1 MERTAEL
8 RDEWPMV
15 TTQYSALASGDIS
28 LEQLSQLIRLGP
40 EDHLASAAASGAL
53 LDQLHQMD
61 LDAANEA
68 TLVEIVAAAN
78 RLAASATAVMNRAAG
93 VLAERDPLNSPEL
106 AAHSATPDGEDP
118 NAGCTA
124 ADELAPRLGWTRR
137 ATRDLTR
144 RGQALSTY
152 LMNTGD
158 ALSSGLIDSVRAN
171 ALVDALQDVAWQ
183 AAMAVEDEVL
193 PRAPYR
199 TAGQIRQDV
208 AKAIIAV
215 DPIEAQHRAEARRRK
230 RRVGR
235 PRALPDETAAM
246 TIEGPAA
253 DVLGL
258 DVALDSAARAAK
270 AEGDTR
276 SLEQL
281 RFDLLAAEGSA
292 ALARGSWTTG
302 DGALPLASIG
312 GRRPEVHVVV
322 PLDQLLPPA
331 REGSPLRDGAGD
343 SAQSTAVV
351 PPFGPVPGRDDG
363 GARDAETEAH
373 TEPAPSIGCD
383 GDLSVPR
390 LTGYGPIT
398 PTTARA
404 LAAGGTWRRLVTD
417 PLSGQLL
424 DLGHARYRPS
434 TALADHVRARDNTCV
449 RPGCSTPA
457 RESQL
462 DHTRPWLA
470 DGTGGGTDADNLGP
484 LCLRDHQVKTHGD
497 FQVKQIR
504 PGIFE
509 WRTPTGHRYRRDPD
523 GSTIPLSHHQW
534 DRPPPF

>member
-1 MERTAEL
+1 
-8 RDEWPMV
+8 
-15 TTQYSALASGDIS
+15 
-28 LEQLSQLIRLGP
+28 
-40 EDHLASAAASGAL
+40 
-53 LDQLHQMD
+53 
-61 LDAANEA
+61 
-68 TLVEIVAAAN
+68 
-78 RLAASATAVMNRAAG
+78 
-93 VLAERDPLNSPEL
+93 
-106 AAHSATPDGEDP
+106 
-118 NAGCTA
+118 
-124 ADELAPRLGWTRR
+124 
-137 ATRDLTR
+137 
-144 RGQALSTY
+144 
-152 LMNTGD
+152 
-158 ALSSGLIDSVRAN
+158 
-171 ALVDALQDVAWQ
+171 
-183 AAMAVEDEVL
+183 
-193 PRAPYR
+193 
-199 TAGQIRQDV
+199 
-208 AKAIIAV
+208 
-215 DPIEAQHRAEARRRK
+215 RRK

-258 DVALDSAARAAK
+258 EVALDSAARAAK

-322 PLDQLLPPA
+322 PLDQLLPQARQSDQDGTVSTDQEHWSPNSGTEGDAEPA
-331 REGSPLRDGAGD
+331 RA
-343 SAQSTAVV
+343 T
-351 PPFGPVPGRDDG
+351 GP
-363 GARDAETEAH
+363 
-373 TEPAPSIGCD
+373 S
-383 GDLSVPR
+383 GDLAVPR

-424 DLGHARYRPS
+424 DLGHTRYRPS
-434 TALADHVRARDNTCV
+434 TALADHIRARDNTCV

-504 PGIFE
+504 PGVFE
-509 WRTPTGHRYRRDPD
+509 WHTPTGHRYRRDPD